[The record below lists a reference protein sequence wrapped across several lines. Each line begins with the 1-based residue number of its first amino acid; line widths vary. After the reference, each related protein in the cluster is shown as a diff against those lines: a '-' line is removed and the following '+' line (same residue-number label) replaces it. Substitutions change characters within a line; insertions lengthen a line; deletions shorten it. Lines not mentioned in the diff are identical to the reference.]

1 MPERTPPTH
10 AHRRPGARPAAAAG
24 VALAAAAG
32 LLAPLVVAP
41 AATAAARTAVPAPL
55 APLEDA
61 WGDDT
66 TGEGADAARATGR
79 WRAASDQ
86 GSAFSLTRTTGAQ
99 AVWAMPAADGGPT
112 TGRGVGVAVLDT
124 GIAPVP
130 GLDAPGAVVDGPD
143 LSFESQSPALRG
155 LDAYGHGTHMA
166 GLVGGRDDEL
176 ELGEEVSPHRFYG
189 MAPGSTLVDVKLGTA
204 DGGVDVSQVVAALD
218 WVVAHRAETGVRV
231 VNLSY
236 GTGSTQATELDPLAH
251 AVENAWRAGI
261 VVVAA
266 AGNAGESGPSPLTMP
281 AVDPWVLAV
290 GSSDH
295 QGTPSGVDD
304 RVGAWTSSGTDARRP
319 DLLAPGKSVVSLR
332 VPGSAADVEHP
343 EGRVA
348 GDAEG
353 RYFRGTG
360 TSQSAAV
367 VSGAAALLLQ
377 RDPSLTPD
385 QVKGLLV
392 ASAVHLKQ
400 DSSPVQGAGELDV
413 LGAVQL
419 LDAQRAAGGVRAYAQ
434 HQATSTGLGSLE
446 ASRGGSHVVDPVTGD
461 VLVGERD
468 VFGVAWDAPAWAAAS
483 SGGTAWDGGTWRGSV
498 WAADG
503 WAAPGVWGPAAWS
516 RVSWSGLDWSRVSWS
531 RVSWS
536 ADEWSRVSWSADEWS
551 RVSWS
556 ADDWSRVSWSGYRA
570 W

>member
-1 MPERTPPTH
+1 MHETPVPPLP
-10 AHRRPGARPAAAAG
+10 ARRRPGARPAAAVG
-24 VALAAAAG
+24 VALAAG
-32 LLAPLVVAP
+32 LLAPLAAAP
-41 AATAAARTAVPAPL
+41 AASAAPRAAAPAPL
-55 APLEDA
+55 APLDDA

-66 TGEGADAARATGR
+66 THEDEAATRATGQ
-79 WRAASDQ
+79 WRAEADQ
-86 GSAFSLTRTTGAQ
+86 GSAYSLTRDTGAQ

-124 GIAPVP
+124 GIAPVA

-143 LSFESQSPALRG
+143 LSFESQSPQLAG

-166 GLVGGRDDEL
+166 GLVGGRDGEL
-176 ELGEEVSPHRFYG
+176 ALGQAVDPDRFYG

-204 DGGVDVSQVVAALD
+204 DGGVDVSQVVSALD
-218 WVVAHRAETGVRV
+218 WVVEHRDETGVRV

-236 GTGSTQATELDPLAH
+236 GTGSTQSPELDPLAH

-261 VVVAA
+261 VVVVA
-266 AGNAGESGPSPLTMP
+266 AGNDGESGPSPLTMP

-290 GSSDH
+290 GSADH
-295 QGTPSGVDD
+295 QGTPSTADD
-304 RVGAWTSSGTDARRP
+304 QVGAWTSTGTDARRP

-343 EGRVA
+343 EGRVT
-348 GDAEG
+348 GDVEG
-353 RYFRGTG
+353 RFFRGTG

-367 VSGAAALLLQ
+367 VSGAVALLLQ

-392 ASAVHLKQ
+392 ASADALAG
-400 DSSPVQGAGELDV
+400 DASPVQGAGVLDV
-413 LGAVQL
+413 REAVEL
-419 LDAQRAAGGVRAYAQ
+419 LDAQRAAGGVPAYAQ
-434 HQATSTGLGSLE
+434 QHATSTGLGSLD
-446 ASRGGSHVVDPVTGD
+446 ASRGGSHVVDPETGEA
-461 VLVGERD
+461 LVGERD

-483 SGGTAWDGGTWRGSV
+483 SAGTAWDGGTWRGSV

-503 WAAPGVWGPAAWS
+503 WAGTGVWGPVAWE

-536 ADEWSRVSWSADEWS
+536 RVSWSADDFSRVSWS